1 MFDDPH
7 FLALESEIKAPA
19 KFNFPFYYD
28 PHPLAVK
35 AAEKLM
41 CFLENEAEGY
51 GWEFGFKDGES
62 GQSRGRMFGILV
74 VEAKNGKIGFVA
86 AYSGN
91 TPIPDKG
98 YPFVPP
104 VFDFWDKNDFYLKGI
119 KEYER
124 LTQQIDQLEN
134 AKDFIELKSKYF
146 IVEIEAAKEISELQE
161 LIKSSKKTRDEIRAK
176 GSLELSPEEFELL
189 NLKMVKESTDLN
201 YSFKRLKKSWRER
214 LEQLKTEINVI
225 ETTIENIFQERKL
238 LSNSLQERIF
248 KGFQFLNR
256 YGATKGLDEIFANTA
271 LKFPPSGAGECA
283 APRLLQ
289 YAFKMGYKPITMAE
303 FWWGVSSKD
312 EIRGHKNY
320 YPACRGKCFPILSH
334 MLLGLEVEENPLLSN
349 PDKNVNIEIVYEDS
363 FLLVINKPHG
373 LLSVPGKE
381 IQDSVFSRIQLKYPD
396 ATGPLIVHRLDM
408 DTSGLMLIA
417 KNSEIYKKLQS
428 QFIRRKVKKRYVA
441 LLEGV
446 VRIDTG
452 SIELPLIGDYIN
464 RPRQMVSFETGK
476 KALTHFEVIWR
487 KAGRTLINFY
497 PHTGRTHQ
505 LRVHAAHKLGLN
517 CPIVGDDLYGI
528 KDKRLYLHAEALEFE
543 HPVTKEIIKLEQ
555 LSGF

>member
-1 MFDDPH
+1 MARDIRVIIIKLADRLHNMRTLDALSEQRQLVLAKESLEVFAPIAHRLGMFK
-7 FLALESEIKAPA
+7 IKAELEDIA
-19 KFNFPFYYD
+19 LKYTDQTMYD
-28 PHPLAVK
+28 RVTNLVTTK
-35 AAEKLM
+35 RE
-41 CFLENEAEGY
+41 ER
-51 GWEFGFKDGES
+51 
-62 GQSRGRMFGILV
+62 QS
-74 VEAKNGKIGFVA
+74 
-86 AYSGN
+86 
-91 TPIPDKG
+91 
-98 YPFVPP
+98 
-104 VFDFWDKNDFYLKGI
+104 
-119 KEYER
+119 
-124 LTQQIDQLEN
+124 
-134 AKDFIELKSKYF
+134 
-146 IVEIEAAKEISELQE
+146 
-161 LIKSSKKTRDEIRAK
+161 
-176 GSLELSPEEFELL
+176 
-189 NLKMVKESTDLN
+189 
-201 YSFKRLKKSWRER
+201 
-214 LEQLKTEINVI
+214 
-225 ETTIENIFQERKL
+225 TIENIIQERKL

-271 LKFPPSGAGECA
+271 LKFPPSGSGECA

-303 FWWGVSSKD
+303 FWWGASSKD

-349 PDKNVNIEIVYEDS
+349 PDKNANIGIVYEDS

-446 VRIDTG
+446 VRIDSG

-464 RPRQMVSFETGK
+464 RPRQMVSFESGK
-476 KALTHFEVIWR
+476 NALTYFEVIWR

-517 CPIVGDDLYGI
+517 CPIVGDDLYGM
-528 KDKRLYLHAEALEFE
+528 KDTRLYLHAEGLEFE